1 MSRILV
7 CIVSISVFY
16 INASSCNSLIRVPSV
31 TSTNNK
37 ECGTEGFLEKA
48 KCSIKVALD
57 PSRQFNITDAIRPI
71 LLTENYGSCTQGNIW
86 DDGILSHQP
95 TIVGIRHVSIFY
107 RNQINSIQVTYLLFD
122 GTLYNAPRHGSSIG
136 YSVSITLNEDERF
149 IRVEGMESASVI
161 TQLIFISKNSSGIE
175 STHGPFGGPGETSF
189 SIGGYILGFLGY
201 ASTAVHGLKVYYLS
215 PLTKSQEA
223 IGGSGRASPFDDN
236 VDAIIPPVIGI
247 KSINI
252 RHGLVLDSI
261 QCNYIQLG
269 GSVFEGERH
278 GGNGGN
284 PSTVILERY
293 AVLHRLVTKTSG
305 TYVCQLILYTTLQ
318 NNSEVH
324 GPYGSWS
331 TGGVQELSG
340 KIIGFYGYIHP
351 QRYRYIARIG
361 VYTV

>member
-7 CIVSISVFY
+7 YIVSISVFY

-48 KCSIKVALD
+48 KCSIKIALD
-57 PSRQFNITDAIRPI
+57 PSSQFNITDAIRPI

-95 TIVGIRHVSIFY
+95 TIVGIRHVSVFY
-107 RNQINSIQVTYLLFD
+107 RNQINSIRVTYLLAN
-122 GTLYNAPRHGSSIG
+122 GTLHSAPRHGSSIG

-201 ASTAVHGLKVYYLS
+201 ASTAVHGLSVYYLS

-223 IGGSGRASPFDDN
+223 IGGSGRNYPFDDN

-252 RHGLVLDSI
+252 RIGSILNSI

-269 GSVFEGERH
+269 GSTFVGERH
-278 GGNGGN
+278 GGVGGYL
-284 PSTVILERY
+284 SMVMLERD
-293 AVLHRLVTKTSG
+293 AVLHRLVTKAYG
-305 TYVCQLILYTTLQ
+305 TYVEQLILYTTLQ
-318 NNSEVH
+318 NNYELHSS
-324 GPYGSWS
+324 YGRGS
-331 TGGVQELSG
+331 TGRVQELSG
-340 KIIGFYGYIHP
+340 KIIGFYGYTQSQWFP
-351 QRYRYIARIG
+351 YISRIG
-361 VYTV
+361 VSTV